1 MSHLKMEE
9 FFRNVLEVSKDKPE
23 VAVILITIGFAVAF
37 FRNFKMVVL
46 LSVFCYGLFY
56 SEKVYQGY
64 ERVVAKISEKMR

>member
-23 VAVILITIGFAVAF
+23 AAVILITIGFAVAF